1 MKRLF
6 LLPILLVGTQAYATS
21 TELDVAIMKVRGAC
35 GGISAEMS
43 DMKRMAGINTAVTSV
58 GTVAGGVALGTGIAK
73 IEVDKDAEEIE
84 KKMEELRQL
93 ASKQQISSFD
103 KIDYYSLESI
113 EIANDE
119 KVAGLEKELDELTQR
134 SKRLGN
140 WRTGTLATNTA
151 TNVAGAVIAG
161 KNKLEESLFDRIND
175 CISSV
180 KELSRVKMQARI
192 SGETDTNQDM
202 QAQRLIDACS
212 DWETVNLSSI
222 DNRAKGAS
230 ISSGVGAGVGF
241 VGTIVSAVAN
251 TDKTRSDNSEAG
263 HKKEKKLNTA
273 ANVMAGGATVA
284 SGVATVF
291 NATQISAIKRAADAA
306 DKCEGAL

>member
-21 TELDVAIMKVRGAC
+21 TELDAAIMKVRGAC

-73 IEVDKDAEEIE
+73 ANLDKEIE
-84 KKMEELRQL
+84 KQELI
-93 ASKQQISSFD
+93 KE
-103 KIDYYSLESI
+103 LESVGAKRI
-113 EIANDE
+113 ESE
-119 KVAGLEKELDELTQR
+119 TEFLELYTVLLEEAGDVDSLALAAELKKNIER

-140 WRTGTLATNTA
+140 WRTGMLATNTA

-161 KNKLEESLFDRIND
+161 KNKIEDNLFERINT

-180 KELSRVKMQARI
+180 KELSRVKMQAHI
-192 SGETDTNQDM
+192 NGESDTNQDM
-202 QAQRLIDACS
+202 KAQRIIEACS
-212 DWETVNLSSI
+212 DWETVDLSSI
-222 DNRAKGAS
+222 DNRAKGAT
-230 ISSGVGAGVGF
+230 ISSGVGAGVGL
-241 VGTIVSAVAN
+241 VGTIVSAVSN
-251 TDKTRSDNSEAG
+251 TEKTRNDNSEAG
-263 HKKEKKLNTA
+263 QKKEKNLNTT
-273 ANVMAGGATVA
+273 ANIMAGGATMA

-306 DKCEGAL
+306 DKCEEAL

>member
-21 TELDVAIMKVRGAC
+21 TELDAAIMKVRGAC

-58 GTVAGGVALGTGIAK
+58 GTVAGGVALGTGMAK
-73 IEVDKDAEEIE
+73 ANLDKEIE
-84 KKMEELRQL
+84 KQELI
-93 ASKQQISSFD
+93 KE
-103 KIDYYSLESI
+103 LESVGAKRI
-113 EIANDE
+113 ESE
-119 KVAGLEKELDELTQR
+119 TEFLELYTVLLEEAGDVDSLALAAELKKNIER

-140 WRTGTLATNTA
+140 WRTGMLATNTA

-161 KNKLEESLFDRIND
+161 KNKIEDNLFERINT

-180 KELSRVKMQARI
+180 KELSRVKMQAHI
-192 SGETDTNQDM
+192 NGESDTNQDM
-202 QAQRLIDACS
+202 KAQRIIEACS
-212 DWETVNLSSI
+212 DWETVDLSSI
-222 DNRAKGAS
+222 DNRAKGAT
-230 ISSGVGAGVGF
+230 ISSGVGAGVGL
-241 VGTIVSAVAN
+241 VGTIVSAVSN
-251 TDKTRSDNSEAG
+251 TEKTRNDNSEAG
-263 HKKEKKLNTA
+263 QKKEKNLNTT
-273 ANVMAGGATVA
+273 ANIMAGGATMA

-306 DKCEGAL
+306 DKCEEAL

>member
-21 TELDVAIMKVRGAC
+21 TELDAAIMKVRGAC
-35 GGISAEMS
+35 GRISAEMS

-73 IEVDKDAEEIE
+73 ANLDKEIE
-84 KKMEELRQL
+84 KQELIK
-93 ASKQQISSFD
+93 A
-103 KIDYYSLESI
+103 LESVGAKRI
-113 EIANDE
+113 ESE
-119 KVAGLEKELDELTQR
+119 TEFLELYTVLLEEAGDVDSLALAAELKKNIER

-140 WRTGTLATNTA
+140 WRTGMLATNTA

-161 KNKLEESLFDRIND
+161 KNKIEDNLFERINT

-180 KELSRVKMQARI
+180 KELSRVKMQAHI
-192 SGETDTNQDM
+192 NGESDTNQDM
-202 QAQRLIDACS
+202 KAQRIIEACS
-212 DWETVNLSSI
+212 DWETVDLSSI
-222 DNRAKGAS
+222 DNRAKGAT
-230 ISSGVGAGVGF
+230 ISSGVGAGVGL
-241 VGTIVSAVAN
+241 VGTIVSAVSN
-251 TDKTRSDNSEAG
+251 TEKTRNDNSEAG
-263 HKKEKKLNTA
+263 QKKEKNLNTT
-273 ANVMAGGATVA
+273 ANIMAGGATMA

-306 DKCEGAL
+306 DKCEEAL